1 MIQFNLSAVILLFF
15 LCLPQIQAKRLFLL
29 SGQSNMQGHRPA
41 EAFTPIIEKTYG
53 KENVIILQH
62 ALGGKPIHRWWKGW
76 KTPDG
81 KMPEESGDIYDDL
94 LNKTLPLIEGK
105 KLKSVCFV
113 WMQGERD
120 AKMGWGDLYED
131 ALIGLHT
138 QLTVDLQWKPE
149 ELIFVIGRL
158 SDFDLENKKY
168 PHWSKVREIQ
178 SKVTARKQNWYLV
191 NTDDLN
197 DGVNRKGRKISNDL
211 HYSAEGYKI
220 LGQRFAQTCIEA
232 ISKTMQP

>member
-1 MIQFNLSAVILLFF
+1 MKIYFFIVAF
-15 LCLPQIQAKRLFLL
+15 LCLYFCHAELSAKRLFLL

-41 EAFTPIIEKTYG
+41 EAFTPLIEKKYG

-62 ALGGKPIHRWWKGW
+62 AIGGKPIHRWWKGW
-76 KTPDG
+76 KTPEG
-81 KMPEESGDIYDDL
+81 KKPEESGDIYDDL
-94 LNKTLPLIEGK
+94 LNKTLPLTEGT

-131 ALIGLHT
+131 ALIGLHA
-138 QLTVDLQWKPE
+138 QLTKDLQWKPE
-149 ELIFVIGRL
+149 QLIFVIGRL

-168 PHWSKVREIQ
+168 PHWTMVRDIQ
-178 SKVTARKQNWYLV
+178 SKVTASKENWHLV

-197 DGVNRKGRKISNDL
+197 DGINRKGKKISNDL
-211 HYSAEGYKI
+211 HYSAKGYKI

-232 ISKTMQP
+232 ISKAKQP

>member
-1 MIQFNLSAVILLFF
+1 MQSSLSAFVFLLSF
-15 LCLPQIQAKRLFLL
+15 LCSSHIQAKRLFLL
-29 SGQSNMQGHRPA
+29 SGQSNMQGHRPQ
-41 EAFTPIIEKTYG
+41 EAFIPIIEDAYG

-62 ALGGKPIHRWWKGW
+62 AIGGKPIHRWWKGW

-81 KMPEESGDIYDDL
+81 KKPEESGDIYDDL
-94 LNKTLPLIEGK
+94 LNKTLPLTEGK

-138 QLTVDLQWKPE
+138 QLTEDLQWKPE
-149 ELIFVIGRL
+149 QLIFVIGRL

-168 PHWSKVREIQ
+168 PHWTMVRDIQ
-178 SKVTARKQNWYLV
+178 SKVTASKENWHLV

-197 DGVNRKGRKISNDL
+197 DGINRKGKKISNDL
-211 HYSAEGYKI
+211 HYSAKGYKI

-232 ISKTMQP
+232 ISKAKQP